1 MLTSL
6 LTICFAACYFIAF
19 GLELFTL
26 RRRPAWFPTPLI
38 IAAAV
43 GLVIQAIFLM
53 RNSVGSS
60 ALPIS
65 TADWLLRASWVLAV
79 VYLAL
84 LFYLPRTPT
93 GVALMPIVFGLI
105 LCSKFASSTP
115 LANEQS
121 FYLWGMFHGIA
132 LLLGT
137 VTVSIGFLAG
147 LMYLMQSYA
156 LKNARSSTNRIRLPS
171 LEWLERVNGRTLGI
185 SAVLIAFGF
194 GSGLVMTLA
203 THRGEAKY
211 VLWSDPVVLSLAAML
226 LWLIA
231 AEIFRLVYPAARSG
245 RKVAYLTLASFVFLV
260 IALASFTLVD
270 TVHTPSHKE
279 SSHEAAALLTPP
291 YPFSTT
297 PSLA

>member
-1 MLTSL
+1 MFTNI
-6 LTICFAACYFIAF
+6 LTICFAACYVIAF

-38 IAAAV
+38 IAAAA
-43 GLVIQAIFLM
+43 GLLIQAIFLM
-53 RNSVGSS
+53 RNSIGSS

-65 TADWLLRASWVLAV
+65 TADWLVWASWVLAI

-93 GVALMPIVFGLI
+93 GIALLPIVLGLV

-194 GSGLVMTLA
+194 GSGLVLTLA

-211 VLWSDPVVLSLAAML
+211 ALWTDPVVLSLAAML
-226 LWLIA
+226 LWLVA

-245 RKVAYLTLASFVFLV
+245 RKVAYLTLASFVFLI

-270 TVHTPSHKE
+270 TVHGTPRQTVLSDH
-279 SSHEAAALLTPP
+279 SNV
-291 YPFSTT
+291 
-297 PSLA
+297 PSFPRPQE